1 MKGKGPRQERETT
14 ITFNEVEGTA
24 SIWTAS
30 AVTYRRLRKMGY
42 SPTQDRDRSAN
53 FEIPKKRVVLT
64 RDTVRIRTAKQIEA
78 SKRNAER
85 LRSTRFSSGDHAADR
100 E

>member
-1 MKGKGPRQERETT
+1 MNGKGPRQERETV
-14 ITFNEVEGTA
+14 IVFNEAEDTV

-30 AVTYRRLRKMGY
+30 EVTYRKLRKMGY

-64 RDTVRIRTAKQIEA
+64 RDTVRIRSAKQIEA
-78 SKRNAER
+78 SRRNAER
-85 LRSTRFSSGDHAADR
+85 LRSTRFSSGDHAVVR

>member
-1 MKGKGPRQERETT
+1 MTGKGPRLERETT
-14 ITFNEVEGTA
+14 ITFNEVEDTA